1 MRVQQS
7 TSGPLLSRSASLGL
21 SLSPTVI
28 PLFHAAWLFAL
39 GIALSH
45 TTWLRPSIVLVALA
59 PVALLCILA
68 AFCAQPIRWLS
79 LAALWC
85 LLGVWCAEMEP
96 LPGPSRDIL
105 TLSDGLLRTVDGTV
119 LDAAPLRTEQVD
131 NLGEAGNESPSQRID
146 LQVANIEVVNDI
158 EDRQVPAG
166 GACD

>member
-1 MRVQQS
+1 
-7 TSGPLLSRSASLGL
+7 
-21 SLSPTVI
+21 VI